1 MTIVYVSSISRGT
14 GMNVELRHL
23 RYFVAVAEE
32 LHFRRAAER
41 LHITQPTLSR
51 QIRALEEEIG
61 AELFDRSRRSV
72 ALTAAGRTLLPE
84 ARAML
89 TGVSRALEVARR
101 VGQGSAG
108 NLRIGFVGSASYG
121 PLPNLLS
128 SLQTAAPDL
137 EITLREMTGPDQVE
151 ALRRSDIDAGLLRP
165 PIYDARGIEMTEV
178 HREPLVAAL
187 PASHP
192 LAGDRAEAGVKA
204 EENAGMQDHFDLSQ
218 LADEPFV
225 LFPRWVGP
233 GVYDRIIAACR
244 EAGFSPRVE
253 QEAVQLQTITGLVS
267 GGIGVSV
274 LPGSIRTLGRTGV
287 AYRLLKRTSEVE
299 IAAAWLEENEDPV
312 LRTLKSVL
320 RS

>member
-1 MTIVYVSSISRGT
+1 
-14 GMNVELRHL
+14 MNVELRHL

-32 LHFRRAAER
+32 LHFRRAADR

-89 TGVSRALEVARR
+89 AGVSRALEVARR

-165 PIYDARGIEMTEV
+165 PIYDARGIETTEV

-192 LAGDRAEAGVKA
+192 LARDRAEAGDQV
-204 EENAGMQDHFDLSQ
+204 EEEEGTQDRFDLGQ

-233 GVYDRIIAACR
+233 GVYDRIITACR

-267 GGIGVSV
+267 GSIGVSV
-274 LPGSIRTLGRTGV
+274 LPGSIRALGRTGV

-312 LRTLKSVL
+312 LSTLKRVL